1 MVKQRL
7 TGVGLVVFAVVLFT
21 GAYLGPFG
29 TYQDVQSDGTTQA
42 TVLTAEMESATE
54 RDDGET
60 EVEYYPRVEYE
71 YAVDGTTYT
80 DDRVFHPSQVSNDPG
95 ELRGKEFDAQ
105 SDARAVLDRY
115 RPGTAVT
122 VYYDPADPPVSYLE
136 DPSTDLLIS
145 VGLMGS
151 FGLLAAFAGLGSV
164 VGVVTWEER

>member
-1 MVKQRL
+1 MLEQRL

-29 TYQDVQSDGTTQA
+29 TYQDVRTDRTTQA

-71 YAVDGTTYT
+71 YAVDGTTY
-80 DDRVFHPSQVSNDPG
+80 DDERVFHASQVSNDPG
-95 ELRGKEFDAQ
+95 ELRGKEFDER
-105 SDARAVLDRY
+105 SDAQAVLDRY

-122 VYYDPADPPVSYLE
+122 VYYDPTDPATSYLE
-136 DPSTDLLIS
+136 NPSTDLLIS
-145 VGLMGS
+145 AGMMGA
-151 FGLLAAFAGLGSV
+151 FGLLAALAGVGSV
-164 VGVVTWEER
+164 VGVITWEER